1 MEYENHVQIDFKM
14 GGLLPSWENFNR
26 FGITKPSDVA
36 AHWEEVCSQYD
47 MPINKNIWLEDPL
60 PSSYPPSIAFKA
72 AQLQDTGKAVLFL
85 RRIREMVFLEKK
97 NIIKKEHLFTAA
109 FDVGLDA
116 ARLLRDLEGRA
127 QGLFKEDLILSTIL
141 EVKELPTLFFSNHQS
156 QQLSLHGYQSYENFE
171 KMLAVLKPG
180 IKKQD
185 YPADPKSLFER
196 FQTMT
201 TKEFSFFR
209 NESELESQFIL
220 NSLLNENKITQFEST
235 AGNMWINN
243 FSNHLMAVQS
253 A

>member
-1 MEYENHVQIDFKM
+1 
-14 GGLLPSWENFNR
+14 
-26 FGITKPSDVA
+26 
-36 AHWEEVCSQYD
+36 
-47 MPINKNIWLEDPL
+47 
-60 PSSYPPSIAFKA
+60 
-72 AQLQDTGKAVLFL
+72 
-85 RRIREMVFLEKK
+85 MVFLEKK

-127 QGLFKEDLILSTIL
+127 QGLFKEDLILSQML
-141 EVKELPTLFFSNHQS
+141 DVKELPTLFFSNHQGE
-156 QQLSLHGYQSYENFE
+156 QLSLHGYQAYESFE
-171 KMLAVLKPG
+171 KILVTLHPS
-180 IKKQD
+180 IKKQA
-185 YPADPKSLFER
+185 YPTDPKSLFER
-196 FQTMT
+196 FQTIT

-220 NSLLNENKITQFEST
+220 NRLLNENKITQFEST